1 MLKEYLEVT
10 EMLNFRS
17 QEIQKLVVKKHWSNL
32 TEYNK
37 IKSIYEFVQN
47 DILFCLNN
55 RQFMVK
61 RRMNIEI
68 SARHFE

>member
-47 DILFCLNN
+47 DIFAPVCKVDTCGTDLSCIQDN
-55 RQFMVK
+55 
-61 RRMNIEI
+61 
-68 SARHFE
+68 

>member
-32 TEYNK
+32 TEP
-37 IKSIYEFVQN
+37 E
-47 DILFCLNN
+47 LFTTLP
-55 RQFMVK
+55 
-61 RRMNIEI
+61 RMLLK
-68 SARHFE
+68 AT